1 MWTFQLETYTQ
12 KIVIL
17 TIIIKWYGKI
27 YCNDR
32 KHALSDNLLKIGL
45 KCATRPLVRDV
56 TNFSREHGRANG
68 CNWTLKISLWF
79 GTLQTT
85 TNVFL
90 FIECSSE
97 VPWPIRLLCS
107 LSRSWCTAYRSQW
120 SRWSVKATQ
129 WISCN
134 WNPCLEHRKLF

>member
-27 YCNDR
+27 YRNDR

-56 TNFSREHGRANG
+56 TN
-68 CNWTLKISLWF
+68 L
-79 GTLQTT
+79 
-85 TNVFL
+85 
-90 FIECSSE
+90 
-97 VPWPIRLLCS
+97 
-107 LSRSWCTAYRSQW
+107 
-120 SRWSVKATQ
+120 
-129 WISCN
+129 
-134 WNPCLEHRKLF
+134 